1 MRPVIRVYLYDE
13 NGERFFGEGPLRLP
27 TLPRTMH
34 AVEETGSLRSAAQ
47 SMEMAY
53 TKALHLL
60 RRAEKVLGFA
70 FTRRTIGGRGGGGS
84 VLTDEAKEFMQR
96 YESYR
101 DECVRA
107 DRERFARYFADEK

>member
-13 NGERFFGEGPLRLP
+13 NGERFFGEGPLRL
-27 TLPRTMH
+27 LH

-60 RRAEKVLGFA
+60 RRAEAVLGFA
-70 FTRRTIGGRGGGGS
+70 FTRRTIGGR

-101 DECVRA
+101 DECVRT
-107 DRERFARYFADEK
+107 DKERFARYFADEK

>member
-13 NGERFFGEGPLRLP
+13 NGERFFGEGPLRL
-27 TLPRTMH
+27 LH

-60 RRAEKVLGFA
+60 RRA

-101 DECVRA
+101 DECVRT
-107 DRERFARYFADEK
+107 DKERFAQYFADEK